1 MCVRCER
8 TAKQLVSDLLC
19 KGPKTGPRGH
29 KHTSQRT
36 RPCAHDNHALAYST
50 RPLRPRFYPTPG
62 CREARIA
69 QQHQLAATT
78 KVARTGRP
86 GAARRP
92 SQRYVWRLK
101 TPTTQPTPQTSA
113 QGLCRLH
120 CAPHRAVDPRFSHLP
135 LHLGSGSAPKIRYLA
150 PRKFADFIHLQ
161 HSNQELKQQG

>member
-1 MCVRCER
+1 MRCVWVRCER

-29 KHTSQRT
+29 KHTSERT

-50 RPLRPRFYPTPG
+50 RPLSPRFYPTPG

-101 TPTTQPTPQTSA
+101 TPTTHPTRHASA
-113 QGLCRLH
+113 QGPCRLRR
-120 CAPHRAVDPRFSHLP
+120 APQPAVDPL
-135 LHLGSGSAPKIRYLA
+135 LGRPVLDLCRESACEICHPTA
-150 PRKFADFIHLQ
+150 DRKHKLVEADGWFR
-161 HSNQELKQQG
+161 